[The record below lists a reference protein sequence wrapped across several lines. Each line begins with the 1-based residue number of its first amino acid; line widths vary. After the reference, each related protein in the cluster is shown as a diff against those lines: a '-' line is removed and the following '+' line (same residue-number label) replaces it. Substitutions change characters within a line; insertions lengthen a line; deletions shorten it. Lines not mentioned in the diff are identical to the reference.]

1 MVDEV
6 SDMEILRNIRRK
18 PERETL
24 VTISNFC
31 LDAGFGVAVCLLAIL
46 ALSGD
51 GNIGPGKILL
61 FVAVVVLGVVAFV
74 TRDQA
79 EKR

>member
-1 MVDEV
+1 
-6 SDMEILRNIRRK
+6 MEILRSLRRK

-31 LDAGFGVAVCLLAIL
+31 LEVGSGMAIYLLAVL
-46 ALSGD
+46 ALSGN
-51 GNIGPGKILL
+51 GSISPGKILL

-74 TRDQA
+74 ARDQA
-79 EKR
+79 ERR

>member
-1 MVDEV
+1 
-6 SDMEILRNIRRK
+6 MEILRSLRWK

-31 LDAGFGVAVCLLAIL
+31 IEVGSGMAIYLLVVL

-51 GNIGPGKILL
+51 GRIGLGKALL
-61 FVAVVVLGVVAFV
+61 FVLVMVLGIVAYV
-74 TRDQA
+74 ARDRA
-79 EKR
+79 EKE